1 MRIHNF
7 LAAGAL
13 VALLAA
19 CNDDPTGVQTP
30 CDSFTNTVAGT
41 QGDTITTTTG
51 IRFIETRAGTGLAA
65 ETCRG
70 VRIRYV
76 LFVNGAEI
84 ERVPATSPGFIFY
97 PGEHDVVPGFEQG
110 VLGMKVGGTRRLF
123 IPPALGYGANPVRN
137 PQTNEIVIPAN
148 STLVFDIELLEVEPR

>member
-19 CNDDPTGVQTP
+19 CTNDSTTPLVQCDP
-30 CDSFTNTVAGT
+30 FTNTVAGT
-41 QGDTITTTTG
+41 QGDTVTTTTG
-51 IRFIETRAGTGLAA
+51 LRYIETRVGTGLTA

-76 LFVNGAEI
+76 LYVNGTEI
-84 ERVPATSPGFIFY
+84 ERVPATSAGYIFY
-97 PGEHDVVPGFEQG
+97 PGEHQVVPGFEQG
-110 VLGMKVGGTRRLF
+110 VLGMKVGGTRRIF
-123 IPPALGYGANPVRN
+123 IPPALGYGSTDRRN

-148 STLVFDIELLEVEPR
+148 STLVFDLEMLEVEAR